1 MVATHFDKSSRFQ
14 TWFLVIKYNF
24 SSCHWTKIWSYLRSW
39 HVKTTS
45 TSLGP
50 TSTHSRELGRSVWIK
65 WETSINPIEL
75 YNETNTG
82 STNITAITKH
92 SHGPEVLRELFT
104 YTSPSL
110 QQILQ
115 KHASVCSSV
124 FVWQSNSIFHFCF
137 YKIIAIPSNKK
148 KLNKIALPI

>member
-14 TWFLVIKYNF
+14 TWFLIIKYIF
-24 SSCHWTKIWSYLRSW
+24 SSCHWTKIWSYLHSW

-50 TSTHSRELGRSVWIK
+50 ITSTYSRELGRSVWIK

-75 YNETNTG
+75 YNEINTG

-92 SHGPEVLRELFT
+92 SHGPEVLRENFLQTLPLLYNKSYKACVSLFECLCMT
-104 YTSPSL
+104 V
-110 QQILQ
+110 
-115 KHASVCSSV
+115 K
-124 FVWQSNSIFHFCF
+124 FHFSF
-137 YKIIAIPSNKK
+137 LLLQNYSYTIK
-148 KLNKIALPI
+148 